1 LHDGIRQH
9 QEAETALVIAVLST
23 MTAGHY
29 DLCASERGAHN
40 QVMLHWTGAAGVYWV
55 PSSGS

>member
-9 QEAETALVIAVLST
+9 QEAQTTLVIAVLST

-29 DLCASERGAHN
+29 DRRASERGAHN
-40 QVMLHWTGAAGVYWV
+40 QVMLHWNGAAGVYPV